1 MSRSNSG
8 RPTSGRPTSGR
19 PGRPRR
25 AAPVS
30 LAATATPRP
39 DDPAAPNPFAQQHG
53 AFALVDAPG
62 ENEAA
67 PARKVWRN
75 LTQTPL
81 DRLLHRGSLTPR
93 QWAAGERLRADL
105 HAAALGP
112 RVTTRL
118 DAAIGSARTD
128 PAWGLAPGERAAAAR
143 RRVRQTLDAVGAPL
157 AAVLIAV
164 VWHDSAPAH
173 WATTT
178 GLDASSARPA
188 GMMALRLALD
198 TLAERYGLKTD
209 AGNISGNF
217 SA

>member
-1 MSRSNSG
+1 MSNAKSG
-8 RPTSGRPTSGR
+8 RTSSGR

-25 AAPVS
+25 AAPVT
-30 LAATATPRP
+30 LATSATP
-39 DDPAAPNPFAQQHG
+39 DCFARQHG
-53 AFALVDAPG
+53 TFAEVDMPAVIDQ
-62 ENEAA
+62 A
-67 PARKVWRN
+67 PASGKVWRN

-93 QWAAGERLRADL
+93 QWAAGERLRGDL

-164 VWHDSAPAH
+164 VWHDSAPGH

-198 TLAERYGLKTD
+198 TLADRYGLKNEG
-209 AGNISGNF
+209 GNASANF

>member
-1 MSRSNSG
+1 MSGPKSG
-8 RPTSGRPTSGR
+8 RPTSGGPTSGR

-25 AAPVS
+25 AAPVT
-30 LAATATPRP
+30 LATSATP
-39 DDPAAPNPFAQQHG
+39 DCFARQHG
-53 AFALVDAPG
+53 TFAEVDMPAVT
-62 ENEAA
+62 NQA
-67 PARKVWRN
+67 PANGKVWRN

-93 QWAAGERLRADL
+93 QWAAGERLRGDL

-128 PAWGLAPGERAAAAR
+128 PAWGLAPGERSAAAR
-143 RRVRQTLDAVGAPL
+143 RRVRLTLDAVGAPL

-164 VWHDSAPAH
+164 VWHDSAPGH

-198 TLAERYGLKTD
+198 TLADRYGLKND
-209 AGNISGNF
+209 ASSFSSDF

>member
-1 MSRSNSG
+1 MSG
-8 RPTSGRPTSGR
+8 PTASR

-25 AAPVS
+25 AAAVS

-39 DDPAAPNPFAQQHG
+39 DDPAAPNPFARQHG
-53 AFALVDAPG
+53 AFALVEAPQEEG
-62 ENEAA
+62 Q
-67 PARKVWRN
+67 PTGKVWRN

-128 PAWGLAPGERAAAAR
+128 PAWGLAPGERSAAAR

-164 VWHDSAPAH
+164 VWHDSAPGH

-198 TLAERYGLKTD
+198 TLAERYGLKVD
-209 AGNISGNF
+209 AGNGAGNF